1 MEILS
6 VRSEK
11 KLVSPGAYA
20 LTAEVKIW
28 DEEANDYRY
37 LNYSIFDCM
46 QQFDVTAQSGLD
58 YLNDNNA
65 NLEEEIETIEMYE
78 SLAEAMGSKY
88 IDGFILAHQ
97 IVNEMIDITFGHR
110 KSIYNYIVSPI
121 EFEEADDKE
130 ESILED
136 TLIAKF
142 MYQPSPKAKKVQ
154 RKAVVRTADGFVVQC
169 CMYDENDQL
178 VESFEDVDAA
188 AKSKWYL
195 LYQNMAEKMGA
206 QAV

>member
-11 KLVSPGAYA
+11 NFVAPGAYA
-20 LTAEVKIW
+20 LEAEVKIW
-28 DEEANDYRY
+28 DEEAKDYRY
-37 LNYSIFDCM
+37 LNYCVYEGEHFN
-46 QQFDVTAQSGLD
+46 VTAQSILD
-58 YLNDNNA
+58 YTVDD
-65 NLEEEIETIEMYE
+65 ESDDEDIKMIESYE
-78 SLAEAMGSKY
+78 SLAEAMVSKY

-97 IVNEMIDITFGHR
+97 IINEMIDITFGHR

-121 EFEEADDKE
+121 EFETGDDKDE
-130 ESILED
+130 NILED

-142 MYQPSPKAKKVQ
+142 MYQPSANTKPVQ
-154 RKAVVRTADGFVVQC
+154 RKAIVRTADGFVALC

-188 AKSKWYL
+188 ARSKWYL
-195 LYQNMAEKMGA
+195 LYQNMAERM
-206 QAV
+206 AVRFYK

>member
-11 KLVSPGAYA
+11 HLVSPGTYA
-20 LTAEVKIW
+20 LNAEVKIW

-37 LNYSIFDCM
+37 LNYCVYEGEHFNVSAKSIM
-46 QQFDVTAQSGLD
+46 D
-58 YLNDNNA
+58 YIVDEDADN
-65 NLEEEIETIEMYE
+65 EEDIEMIESYE
-78 SLAEAMGSKY
+78 SLADAMVSKY

-121 EFEEADDKE
+121 EFEEGDDKE
-130 ESILED
+130 ENILED

-142 MYQPSPKAKKVQ
+142 MYQPSTNAKPVR
-154 RKAVVRTADGFVVQC
+154 RKAIVRTADSFVSLC
-169 CMYDENDQL
+169 CMYDENDQV
-178 VESFEDVDAA
+178 VELFEDVDAA
-188 AKSKWYL
+188 ARSKWYL
-195 LYQNMAEKMGA
+195 LYQNMIEKMDA
-206 QAV
+206 QIM

>member
-11 KLVSPGAYA
+11 HLVSPGTYA
-20 LTAEVKIW
+20 LNAEVKIW

-37 LNYSIFDCM
+37 LNYCVYEGEHFNVSAKSIM
-46 QQFDVTAQSGLD
+46 D
-58 YLNDNNA
+58 YIVDEDADN
-65 NLEEEIETIEMYE
+65 EEDIEMIESYE
-78 SLAEAMGSKY
+78 SLADAMVSKY

-121 EFEEADDKE
+121 EFEEGDDKE
-130 ESILED
+130 ENILED

-142 MYQPSPKAKKVQ
+142 MYQPNTNAKPVR
-154 RKAVVRTADGFVVQC
+154 RKAIVRTADSFVSLC
-169 CMYDENDQL
+169 CMYDENDQV
-178 VESFEDVDAA
+178 VEFFEDVDAA
-188 AKSKWYL
+188 ARSKWYL
-195 LYQNMAEKMGA
+195 LYQNMIEKMDG
-206 QAV
+206 QIL